1 MKQIIKIIGNPKIFF
16 YTLIWLMVLV
26 VLGTL
31 SQRDIGLYAS
41 QQKYFSANITWLGDI
56 IPTPGGRIT
65 MVIIL
70 VNLTFMLCK
79 QYMWKINE
87 IGILNSII
95 KEVYYDQ
102 IQ

>member
-1 MKQIIKIIGNPKIFF
+1 MKQIITVIGNPKIFF

-31 SQRDIGLYAS
+31 AQRDIGLYAS
-41 QQKYFSANITWLGDI
+41 LQKYFSANITWLGDI
-56 IPTPGGRIT
+56 IPAPGGRIT
-65 MVIIL
+65 MVIML
-70 VNLTFMLCK
+70 LNLTFMLFK